1 MILKFIDDNWNC
13 YSVCDTDMYTLNHEN
28 GSTSR
33 FHCGK
38 PFSLG
43 DYHGKYVR
51 VRQGQLTLESL
62 LIHWKPF
69 HKRQGQ
75 LFS

>member
-1 MILKFIDDNWNC
+1 MILKFIDDNWHC
-13 YSVCDTDMYTLNHEN
+13 YSVTSTDMYTLNHEN
-28 GSTSR
+28 GSASR
-33 FHCGK
+33 FHCEK

-43 DYHGKYVR
+43 GSPGKYIR
-51 VRQGQLTLESL
+51 IRQGRTPLNEL

-69 HKRQGQ
+69 HKRQGH